1 MLNSLTKNPE
11 RLIFDFENGGCTL
24 KDLQEI
30 DFFFRHRIETTGLIH
45 GYAVYF
51 DAIFKGSQ
59 KYVVLTTSPQAPP
72 THWWQTR
79 FLLRE
84 PLAVNRGQLV
94 NGYLKMRANKEQ
106 TFDATIKVDLPI
118 LNVSTPYKSRLFL
131 VNKRDELR
139 PEGLRLPR
147 DAVSAH

>member
-1 MLNSLTKNPE
+1 MV
-11 RLIFDFENGGCTL
+11 FDFENGGCTL
-24 KDLQEI
+24 HDLQEI

-59 KYVVLTTSPQAPP
+59 KYVVLTTSPAAPP

-79 FLLRE
+79 FLLKE

-106 TFDATIKVDLPI
+106 TFDTTLKVDLPI
-118 LNVSTPYKSRLFL
+118 LNVSIVQIPHL
-131 VNKRDELR
+131 VDINREL
-139 PEGLRLPR
+139 L
-147 DAVSAH
+147 